1 MADTIS
7 INTKI
12 IAVTEYTNFNFN
24 SYAKFNGRYIAANL
38 TGIFELGGADDN
50 GANIDSSLKTGTV
63 DIYNGNVNRLRD
75 AYVTFSSD
83 GDIKLITV
91 GNETTS
97 RPYLKTNAVVSKIH
111 ERRIVFER
119 GIDDRFFS
127 FELLNSGGSTFDINS
142 LRVALGPVR
151 KRR

>member
-7 INTKI
+7 MNNNG
-12 IAVTEYTNFNFN
+12 AVTEYTNFNFN
-24 SYAKFNGRYIAANL
+24 SYAKFNGKFIAANL

-50 GANIDSSLKTGTV
+50 GTNIDSSFKTG
-63 DIYNGNVNRLRD
+63 DIDIFSGSVNRLRD

-83 GDIKLITV
+83 GDIKLVTV
-91 GNETTS
+91 GNQTNS
-97 RPYLKTNAVVSKIH
+97 RSYSKVNSVVSKIH

-127 FELLNSGGSTFDINS
+127 FELLNSGGSTFDINN
-142 LRVALGPVR
+142 LRVALGPAR